1 MAELY
6 EKSCLNFEFEMNF
19 RYKTIVNDFKDEF
32 DYNYNCFTY
41 FLIRNYQFLKLLSHF
56 YIASIIALGT

>member
-41 FLIRNYQFLKLLSHF
+41 FLIRNY
-56 YIASIIALGT
+56 